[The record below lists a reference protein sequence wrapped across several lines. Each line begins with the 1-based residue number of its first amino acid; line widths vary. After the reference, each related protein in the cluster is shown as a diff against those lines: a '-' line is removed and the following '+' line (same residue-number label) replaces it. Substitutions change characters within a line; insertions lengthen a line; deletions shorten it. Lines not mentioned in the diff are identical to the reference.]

1 MRKLELEEIST
12 RCTPELLSTGSVFGA
27 ISVEATRFLLENG
40 TIYQVAAGESV
51 FGCGD
56 RGTSFFVVCEGE
68 LAYFKRH
75 KGHETMTRR
84 VAFGEEVGFVAMIGL
99 HDHLGHADALE
110 DSVVLE
116 IDAALFG
123 DLHQHFPLDFGLMLM
138 NLARELAR
146 TVRKLSDTIVENDI
160 LGQAVRKFG

>member
-1 MRKLELEEIST
+1 MRRLTSEEFYT
-12 RCTPELLSTGSVFGA
+12 RCTPELLSSGSVFGA

-40 TIYQVAAGESV
+40 NIYQLAEGETV
-51 FGCGD
+51 FQCGE

-68 LAYFKRH
+68 LAYFKRY

-84 VAFGEEVGFVAMIGL
+84 ITFGEEVGFVARIGL
-99 HDHLGHADALE
+99 HDHLGHADALQ

-116 IDAALFG
+116 INAALFS